1 MRTYIKRPLEI
12 QEQIEILKER
22 RLIFLNEESAT
33 NKLKQISY
41 FRLAN
46 YWKPMEQDK
55 ILHTFKPQS
64 TFENA
69 LSLYYFDKELRDL
82 LFSAIQTIEIALRT
96 KIIHHVSLQH
106 GPFWFADNHL
116 FSNHIIFNKCLE
128 NLHNEL
134 KRSKEDFISEHYDKY
149 DYPLYPPA
157 WKTLAVSS
165 FGTLSKLYCNL
176 SDIKLKKKIAREF
189 GLPQH
194 IYLESWITS
203 LSVLRNCIAHHARLW
218 NRKFPWKPQLPK
230 KLSSNWINNTAI
242 QHEKLYPQLCCINYL
257 LKGLNADTKLSS
269 DIQNLLEQYPNI
281 DISAMGFPENW
292 RKEPLWEK

>member
-1 MRTYIKRPLEI
+1 MNIHIQHHRPR
-12 QEQIEILKER
+12 ER
-22 RLIFLNEESAT
+22 
-33 NKLKQISY
+33 
-41 FRLAN
+41 N
-46 YWKPMEQDK
+46 Y
-55 ILHTFKPQS
+55 
-64 TFENA
+64 
-69 LSLYYFDKELRDL
+69 
-82 LFSAIQTIEIALRT
+82 
-96 KIIHHVSLQH
+96 KIIN
-106 GPFWFADNHL
+106 DNIYL
-116 FSNHIIFNKCLE
+116 IV
-128 NLHNEL
+128 
-134 KRSKEDFISEHYDKY
+134 R
-149 DYPLYPPA
+149 
-157 WKTLAVSS
+157 
-165 FGTLSKLYCNL
+165 
-176 SDIKLKKKIAREF
+176 KKKIAREF

-292 RKEPLWEK
+292 RKEPPAIFCRTRFFHPAPAV

>member
-106 GPFWFADNHL
+106 GPFWFADNHV

-149 DYPLYPPA
+149 AILFIHQHGKH
-157 WKTLAVSS
+157 WKSLHLAPYQS
-165 FGTLSKLYCNL
+165 
-176 SDIKLKKKIAREF
+176 
-189 GLPQH
+189 
-194 IYLESWITS
+194 
-203 LSVLRNCIAHHARLW
+203 CIVTFR
-218 NRKFPWKPQLPK
+218 
-230 KLSSNWINNTAI
+230 T
-242 QHEKLYPQLCCINYL
+242 
-257 LKGLNADTKLSS
+257 
-269 DIQNLLEQYPNI
+269 
-281 DISAMGFPENW
+281 
-292 RKEPLWEK
+292 